1 MCLSRQPKKK
11 PGVTQWVVS
20 EVDVLWTECEYEV
33 EDGEE
38 SWQPPNQPGCW
49 HDVLEGPLVVC
60 VVVRGTDAED
70 DGAAVPTV
78 VVVGSLQPNQPGVLQ
93 VVVVEI
99 DVLVLVL
106 VLVLVII
113 VEVLD
118 SSRQP
123 HHPGVLQ
130 VVVRVRVEKDEV
142 LVDVFGSDPL
152 LSKYFQLKQS

>member
-1 MCLSRQPKKK
+1 VCLSRQPKNK
-11 PGVTQWVVS
+11 PGVSQCVVS
-20 EVDVLWTECEYEV
+20 EVDVLWTECECEV
-33 EDGEE
+33 EEDKE

-49 HDVLEGPLVVC
+49 HGVLEGPLVVC
-60 VVVRGTDAED
+60 AVVRGTDAED
-70 DGAAVPTV
+70 DGAAVSTV

-99 DVLVLVL
+99 DVLLLVL
-106 VLVLVII
+106 VLVV
-113 VEVLD
+113 VVDVLD

-123 HHPGVLQ
+123 HQPGVLQ